1 MKRRWQVGDVPEH
14 YVWPPECGVSHRS
27 IASQHGRGEKKRAP
41 SWALHC
47 HIVHHAESAVART
60 SLSMPGEIKRE
71 YTLYDF
77 VAG

>member
-1 MKRRWQVGDVPEH
+1 MCGRRNAVSVTGALQVNMVE
-14 YVWPPECGVSHRS
+14 EK
-27 IASQHGRGEKKRAP
+27 KKRAP

-47 HIVHHAESAVART
+47 HIVHRAESAVART